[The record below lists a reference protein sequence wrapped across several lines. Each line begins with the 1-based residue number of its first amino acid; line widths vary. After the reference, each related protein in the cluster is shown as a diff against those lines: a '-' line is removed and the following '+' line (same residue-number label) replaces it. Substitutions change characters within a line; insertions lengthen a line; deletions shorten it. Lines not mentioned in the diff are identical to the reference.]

1 MHFET
6 LVEDSPVSS
15 VYAAMLSILITEFED
30 TFQIAKDCQ
39 KNHQFFWYVHNS
51 LFS

>member
-39 KNHQFFWYVHNS
+39 KNRQFFWYVHNS